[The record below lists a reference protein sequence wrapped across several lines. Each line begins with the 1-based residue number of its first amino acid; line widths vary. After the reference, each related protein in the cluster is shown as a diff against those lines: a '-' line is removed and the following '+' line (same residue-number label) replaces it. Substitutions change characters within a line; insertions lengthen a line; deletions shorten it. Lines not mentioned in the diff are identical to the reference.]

1 MTKSEISHKI
11 SQLEWDISGAESRR
25 AEAERNIR
33 QLTALSTCC
42 NGYQAELEY
51 ARTVRKMRLE
61 NFNEILGQARLTGA
75 YGGALEELV
84 NGSAYINA
92 YGSMDTA
99 KSEISREIERQRQV
113 INRCNSRIADANG
126 SIGYWRQQLAN
137 ADKEAENAGYRV
149 NYQ

>member
-11 SQLEWDISGAESRR
+11 SQLERDISGAENRR

-42 NGYQAELEY
+42 NGYQAELES
-51 ARTVRKMRLE
+51 ARTVRRMRLE
-61 NFNEILGQARLTGA
+61 NFNEILGQARLVGA

-99 KSEISREIERQRQV
+99 KSEISREIERQRQI
-113 INRCNSRIADANG
+113 INECNSRIAGANG
-126 SIGYWRQQLAN
+126 SINYWRQQRAS
-137 ADKEAENAGYRV
+137 ADKEDENAGYRV
-149 NYQ
+149 NY